1 MPNRRPF
8 PGIRFLVLVFATCV
22 LSPPV
27 RGVYGGGH
35 RMKKSGLLILLLMI
49 SACAGLRAQE
59 TPPNAGPVVFG
70 HSVVALNGPWKF
82 HIGDN
87 PQWADPNY
95 DDSAWQNYVLDVGHS
110 PLSLE
115 QVIESGEL
123 PGWQQHGHP
132 GYTGYAWYRIT
143 LQTPPAA
150 HALALLMPQY
160 VDDGYEV
167 FLDGQ
172 KIGSLGKLDGWRFT
186 YPPQAKVF
194 AIPAAALDSGQP
206 ALLAI
211 RFWSLRYDALPSGH
225 GLDGGL
231 RGVPLLGPPELLGV
245 FQQSVKEQTWKTLW
259 PGWLLTALFGAVGII
274 SLFLFLFSRSHREYL
289 WAGISLTGIA
299 VLVAF
304 EAIAPA
310 TNIPVQLSDVML
322 PITDCIGYFALP
334 LAAMHLLGVSRPIW
348 RRVNYVVFAGILVHN
363 LTLLCLYL
371 GVLPPT
377 VAMDRVN
384 YISYLA
390 TLIAMALLLL
400 AIAVDGLLTIGR
412 KAWLPLTPGLLCACG
427 LIALLIDPPVGSNE
441 VGLYYYF
448 FLSVPPAVLIIF
460 LMRFTEQQ
468 RENVRLV
475 DDMKQAQEVQQMLI
489 PAEASSAPGFTV
501 ESVYLPAQQV
511 GGDFF
516 QVLPADDGSLLIVV
530 GDVSGKGLK
539 AAMTVSAIVGA
550 LRGCTLRA
558 PAEVLAYLNRVLHG
572 QISGFVTCC
581 VALISEDGQLTIANA
596 GHLSPYRNGEE
607 LTVDPGL
614 PLGINGE
621 AAYAEVT
628 YRLSSNDR
636 LTFISDGVVEARNVA
651 GELYGFERTRKLSTQ
666 PAQVIA
672 ETARDFGQEDDI
684 TVLTLACTA

>member
-1 MPNRRPF
+1 MKKGTVVALLFALYCRAAIPAQTFDLSTDRPS
-8 PGIRFLVLVFATCV
+8 VLV
-22 LSPPV
+22 
-27 RGVYGGGH
+27 
-35 RMKKSGLLILLLMI
+35 
-49 SACAGLRAQE
+49 
-59 TPPNAGPVVFG
+59 
-70 HSVVALNGPWKF
+70 LNGPWKF
-82 HIGDN
+82 HTGDSPN
-87 PQWADPNY
+87 AGSSRTALWAQPSF
-95 DDSAWQNYVLDVGHS
+95 DDSAWQDYTIDPKHPAQTAAETIQS
-110 PLSLE
+110 S
-115 QVIESGEL
+115 EL

-132 GYTGYAWYRIT
+132 GYTGYAWYRIR

-160 VDDGYEV
+160 VDDGYEI

-172 KIGSLGKLDGWRFT
+172 KIGSFGKLDGWHVL

-194 AIPAAALDSGQP
+194 SIPAAALDTGQP

-211 RFWSLRYDALPSGH
+211 RFWSLRYDALPSQH
-225 GLDGGL
+225 SLDGGL

-245 FQQSVKEQTWKTLW
+245 FQQSVQEQTWKSLW

-274 SLFLFLFSRSHREYL
+274 SLFLSLLSRSHREYL

-363 LTLLCLYL
+363 LTLLCLHL
-371 GVLPPT
+371 GLLPPT
-377 VAMDRVN
+377 VVMDRVN

-390 TLIAMALLLL
+390 TLFAMALLLL
-400 AIAVDGLLTIGR
+400 AIAVDGLRTIGR

-427 LIALLIDPPVGSNE
+427 LIAVGIDPSPNAVVGI
-441 VGLYYYF
+441 YYYF

-501 ESVYLPAQQV
+501 ESVYLPAQEV

-550 LRGCTLRA
+550 LRGCTPRA

-572 QISGFVTCC
+572 QISGLVTCC
-581 VALISEDGQLTIANA
+581 AALVAADGTMILANA
-596 GHLSPYRNGEE
+596 GHLAPYLNGEE
-607 LTVDPGL
+607 LAVSPGL
-614 PLGINGE
+614 PLGIADGT
-621 AAYAEVT
+621 AYAETT
-628 YRLSSNDR
+628 YDLGQNDR
-636 LTFISDGVVEARNVA
+636 LTFLSDGVVEARDKTGA
-651 GELYGFERTRKLSTQ
+651 LFGFARAAALSIR
-666 PAQVIA
+666 PAEDIA
-672 ETARDFGQEDDI
+672 QTAQRWGQEDDI
-684 TVLTLACTA
+684 TVLSVTRTANLEVATA

>member
-1 MPNRRPF
+1 
-8 PGIRFLVLVFATCV
+8 
-22 LSPPV
+22 
-27 RGVYGGGH
+27 
-35 RMKKSGLLILLLMI
+35 MKKSDLLVLLLMI
-49 SACAGLRAQE
+49 SACGALHAQDAP
-59 TPPNAGPVVFG
+59 TNAASVTLA

-87 PQWADPNY
+87 PQWADPDF
-95 DDSAWQNYVLDVGHS
+95 DDSGWQNYVLDAGHS
-110 PLSLE
+110 PLSPA

-123 PGWQQHGHP
+123 PGWQQHGHS

-172 KIGSLGKLDGWRFT
+172 KIGSLGKLDGWRVI
-186 YPPQAKVF
+186 YPQQAKVF
-194 AIPAAALDSGQP
+194 SIPAAALHSGQP
-206 ALLAI
+206 VFLAI
-211 RFWSLRYDALPSGH
+211 RFWSLRYDALPSEH
-225 GLDGGL
+225 SLDGGL

-245 FQQSVKEQTWKTLW
+245 FQQSVQEQTWKPLW

-310 TNIPVQLSDVML
+310 TNIPVQFSDVGL
-322 PITDCIGYFALP
+322 PIADCIGYFALP

-348 RRVNYVVFAGILVHN
+348 RRVNYVVLAGMLVHN
-363 LTLLCLYL
+363 LTLLGLRL
-371 GVLPPT
+371 GLLPPT

-384 YISYLA
+384 YLSYLA
-390 TLIAMALLLL
+390 TLIAMALLLI
-400 AIAVDGLLTIGR
+400 AIAVDGLVAIGR

-427 LIALLIDPPVGSNE
+427 LIALLIDPPVGIDE
-441 VGLYYYF
+441 VGLYYYL

-501 ESVYLPAQQV
+501 KSVYLPAQEV

-516 QVLPADDGSLLIVV
+516 QVLPGEDGSLLIVV

-572 QISGFVTCC
+572 QIGGLVTCC
-581 VALISEDGQLTIANA
+581 AALIATNGTMTLANA
-596 GHLSPYRNGEE
+596 GHPAPYRNGEE
-607 LTVDPGL
+607 LDVSPGL
-614 PLGINGE
+614 PLGIADG
-621 AAYAEVT
+621 AAYAET
-628 YRLSSNDR
+628 SYQLGETDR
-636 LTFISDGVVEARNVA
+636 LTFLSDGVVEARDKT
-651 GELYGFERTRKLSTQ
+651 GTLFGFARAAALSIQ
-666 PAQVIA
+666 PAEDIA
-672 ETARDFGQEDDI
+672 ETARRWGQQDDI
-684 TVLTLACTA
+684 TVLTVARAPRLEAVIA